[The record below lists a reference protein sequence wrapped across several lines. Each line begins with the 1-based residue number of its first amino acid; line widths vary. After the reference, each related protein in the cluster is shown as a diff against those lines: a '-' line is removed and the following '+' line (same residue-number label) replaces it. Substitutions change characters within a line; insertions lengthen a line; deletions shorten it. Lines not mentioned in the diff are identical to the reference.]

1 MPGPA
6 ALAKVIALRP
16 DVVSAEPHPQP
27 SVLLAAERDA
37 ELLRRRLG
45 ERWQELP
52 VGLGRPL
59 AQLEQALTVGPT
71 ALDTQMTTPAAALGE
86 ASSVVDAAR
95 THIDALVAEAEV
107 LGDVLGADLVSMDL
121 RRLEQVAGAVLDLA
135 RTDPGDPSWADPAH
149 AATAAVVLDAHGD
162 DLRVGAAVRREVL
175 DRFTAAASSISD
187 GRIAAARR
195 PWRFVA
201 RWRVRHEL
209 TLASRTGRIGPLASS
224 LDLVARE
231 REAIA
236 RAQLLV
242 PLLER
247 HLGRHHRGILTDVD
261 ATSAA
266 LAAVGRLHEALG
278 RDLDSARLADLL
290 VAEAFSSLE
299 VAAPAL
305 ALRAELQAWQ
315 AEVARLCAGDPWA
328 LPVGALGTWV
338 DRVTGGL
345 RLLSEGLRAASA
357 LAQPPATV
365 RELVDDLLLRDHAD
379 EASLV
384 SLSGHPA
391 GTGSAQ

>member
-1 MPGPA
+1 M
-6 ALAKVIALRP
+6 
-16 DVVSAEPHPQP
+16 
-27 SVLLAAERDA
+27 LLAAERDA

-45 ERWQELP
+45 ERWHDLP

-59 AQLEQALTVGPT
+59 AQLERALTAGPT

-86 ASSVVDAAR
+86 AASVADAAR
-95 THIDALVAEAEV
+95 THIDDFVAEAEV

-121 RRLEQVAGAVLDLA
+121 RRLEQVTGAVLDLA
-135 RTDPGDPSWADPAH
+135 RTEPGDPSWADPAH

-162 DLRVGAAVRREVL
+162 DLRAGALVHREVL
-175 DRFTAAASSISD
+175 DRFTDAASSISD

-195 PWRFVA
+195 RWRFIA

-209 TLASRTGRIGPLASS
+209 ALASRTGRIGPLASS
-224 LDLVARE
+224 LDLLARE
-231 REAIA
+231 RAALA

-261 ATSAA
+261 ATRAA
-266 LAAVGRLHEALG
+266 LAAVRRLQEALG

-315 AEVARLCAGDPWA
+315 AEVARLCGGDPWA
-328 LPVGALGTWV
+328 VPVSELGSWV
-338 DRVTGGL
+338 DRVTSGL

-379 EASLV
+379 EASLG

-391 GTGSAQ
+391 GTGSAL